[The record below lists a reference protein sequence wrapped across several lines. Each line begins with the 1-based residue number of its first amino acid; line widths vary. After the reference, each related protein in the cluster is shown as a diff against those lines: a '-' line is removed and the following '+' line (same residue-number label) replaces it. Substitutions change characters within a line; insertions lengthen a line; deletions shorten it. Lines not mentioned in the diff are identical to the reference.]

1 MQAGTLQLIF
11 ALALMGGG
19 IAYLAD
25 LLGRT
30 LGKKRLTIGH
40 MRPKHTAALLTTTAG
55 VLIPVVTLGLLYIV
69 SADVRVM
76 LTETELARR
85 KLIQIEHS
93 LQKTEKSL
101 DAKAQEVADLTQLK
115 EELVVTK
122 NSLSKDKVRLTS
134 DKQKLSGEIGRV
146 RTNLRVQ
153 TKLAENLRR
162 QAIGLQ
168 KTFRSLTAS
177 IAEKTTEVAALTRE
191 AKSQK
196 QTTQVQQRLLKD
208 LSVRETELDIAL
220 RKAEGELKLA
230 QEEVSRLEEVAES
243 VKRQTEATTLVLSQ
257 QVEMTKVEVAKAKD
271 DLTELKAAAAVL
283 RGELAKL
290 EGGAF
295 SARTNDLIFKRN
307 QEIART
313 ICPQGAGIA
322 ESNLA
327 YDTLLQ
333 ISRSEATRR
342 GAKAHPRFGLVGL
355 LSLESP
361 DGKEVSQAVLEE
373 DLIKKIVGKSEP
385 QVLLSRA
392 VVNIFEGEWVPIR
405 VDVLPNRIVY
415 REGQIIV
422 ETRIDGAQDERRI
435 LDAIGDF
442 IRDRVAPQA
451 IKDEMIPKIGSDAGL
466 GEVSDDEILRLVKE
480 ISALGRFVRVQAVAA
495 QQTRRADRLQLRF
508 VLK

>member
-122 NSLSKDKVRLTS
+122 NSLSQDKVRLTS

-146 RTNLRVQ
+146 KTNLRVQ

-162 QAIGLQ
+162 QAVKLQ
-168 KTFRSLTAS
+168 STFRSLSAS
-177 IAEKTTEVAALTRE
+177 VAAKTSEVAALTKE
-191 AKSQK
+191 AKTQK
-196 QTTQVQQRLLKD
+196 QTTEVQQRLLKD
-208 LSVRETELDIAL
+208 LSDRETELDIAL
-220 RKAEGELKLA
+220 RKAESNLRAAEA
-230 QEEVSRLEEVAES
+230 EVKGLQEVAS
-243 VKRQTEATTLVLSQ
+243 TVKRQTEATAQLLQ
-257 QVEMTKVEVAKAKD
+257 EQVRLAQEEVQKARKDYD
-271 DLTELKAAAAVL
+271 DLVSRTLEYQRAVVM
-283 RGELAKL
+283 L
-290 EGGAF
+290 EGSA
-295 SARTNDLIFKRN
+295 SAARTRDLIFKRN
-307 QEIART
+307 EEVART
-313 ICPQGAGIA
+313 ISSAGATLA
-322 ESNLA
+322 EARDA
-327 YDTLLQ
+327 YESLLR
-333 ISRSEATRR
+333 ISRNEATRR
-342 GAKAHPRFGLVGL
+342 GAVRDAEYGLARL
-355 LSLESP
+355 LPIENSNGTLVP
-361 DGKEVSQAVLEE
+361 LEE
-373 DLIKKIVGKSEP
+373 LEANLFKRILGKNEP
-385 QVLLSRA
+385 QVLIARA
-392 VVNIFEGEWVPIR
+392 PANIFSGEWLPIT
-405 VDVLPNRIVY
+405 VDVLPNTVVY

-495 QQTRRADRLQLRF
+495 QQTRRADRLQLKF

>member
-25 LLGRT
+25 LLGRS
-30 LGKKRLTIGH
+30 LGKKRLTIGK

-55 VLIPVVTLGLLYIV
+55 VLIPIVTLALLFVV

-93 LQKTEKSL
+93 LEKTEKSL
-101 DAKAQEVADLTQLK
+101 DAKAQEVADLTQVK
-115 EELVVTK
+115 EELVAAKGV
-122 NSLSKDKVRLTS
+122 LSKDKLRLTS
-134 DKQKLSGEIGRV
+134 DKVKLSGEIGRV
-146 RTNLRVQ
+146 RSNLRVQ

-168 KTFRSLTAS
+168 RTFRSLSASVAQKTA
-177 IAEKTTEVAALTRE
+177 EVAALTKE

-196 QTTQVQQRLLKD
+196 QTTQVQQTLLKD
-208 LSVRETELDIAL
+208 LSDRETELDIAL
-220 RKAEGELKLA
+220 RKAESNLKNA
-230 QEEVSRLEEVAES
+230 EAEVKALQEVANT
-243 VKRQTEATTLVLSQ
+243 VKRQTEATAQLLQ
-257 QVEMTKVEVAKAKD
+257 DQVKLAQEEVQKARKDYDDLVAKTLD
-271 DLTELKAAAAVL
+271 YQRSVEI
-283 RGELAKL
+283 L
-290 EGGAF
+290 EGSA
-295 SARTNDLIFKRN
+295 SAARTRDLIFKRN
-307 QEIART
+307 EEVART
-313 ICPQGAGIA
+313 ICSAGANLGETRDA
-322 ESNLA
+322 YES
-327 YDTLLQ
+327 LLR
-333 ISRSEATRR
+333 ISRNEASRR
-342 GAKAHPRFGLVGL
+342 GAIR
-355 LSLESP
+355 SP
-361 DGKEVSQAVLEE
+361 DYGLARLLPVENSNGTMVPLEE
-373 DLIKKIVGKSEP
+373 LEANLFRRFLGKSEP
-385 QVLLSRA
+385 QVLIARA
-392 VVNIFEGEWVPIR
+392 PANIFAGEWLPIT
-405 VDVLPNRIVY
+405 VDVLPNTVVY

-435 LDAIGDF
+435 LDSIGEF